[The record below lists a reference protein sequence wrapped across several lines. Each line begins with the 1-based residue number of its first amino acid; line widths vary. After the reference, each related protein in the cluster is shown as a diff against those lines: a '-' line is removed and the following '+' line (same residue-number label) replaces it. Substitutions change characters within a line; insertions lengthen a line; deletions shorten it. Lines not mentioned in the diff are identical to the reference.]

1 MTSIHTTAVIDNTAQ
16 LGDSVTIGPYVVIE
30 ADVVIGDG
38 CWLGAHCV
46 IKRYTHLGQ
55 RNRIAEHAVIGGDP
69 QDVSFRPC
77 ASRVS
82 VGDDNC
88 LREGVTI
95 HRATT
100 AEGVTR
106 IGNGNYLMAYAHIAH
121 DCTLGDHV
129 TFANGATLAGH
140 VQVGDRAFLSGYV
153 AVHQFCRIGRYAMLS
168 GLSGANKDCLPFVI
182 SAGIPARAHGLNIVG
197 LRRGGFD
204 NEQIRALKQA
214 YTVLLRSGEPLQTAL
229 RRLQDSESSLVQELL
244 AFVQSSQR
252 GFAHHREMSSRT
264 EGE

>member
-1 MTSIHTTAVIDNTAQ
+1 VIDKTVQ
-16 LGDSVTIGPYVVIE
+16 FGDNVTVEPYVVIE
-30 ADVVIGDG
+30 ADVVIGND

-46 IKRYTHLGQ
+46 IKRYTRLGQ
-55 RNRIAEHAVIGGDP
+55 RNRIAEHAVIGGEP
-69 QDVSFRPC
+69 QDVSFGPC
-77 ASRVS
+77 ESRVW

-95 HRATT
+95 HRATK

-129 TFANGATLAGH
+129 TFANGVTLAGH

-153 AVHQFCRIGRYAMLS
+153 VVHQFCRIGRYAMVS
-168 GLSGANKDCLPFVI
+168 GLSGVNQDCLPFVI
-182 SAGIPARAHGLNIVG
+182 SAGIPARPRGLNIVG

-204 NEQIRALKQA
+204 SEQIRALKHG
-214 YTVLLRSGEPLQTAL
+214 YTVLLRSGEPLQKAL

-252 GFAHHREMSSRT
+252 GFAHHREMRDRT
-264 EGE
+264 GAE

>member
-1 MTSIHTTAVIDNTAQ
+1 MNSIHTTAVTDKTAQ
-16 LGDSVTIGPYVVIE
+16 LGDNVTVGPYVVIE
-30 ADVVIGDG
+30 ADVVLGNE

-46 IKRYTHLGQ
+46 IKRYTRLGQ
-55 RNRIAEHAVIGGDP
+55 RNRIAEHAVIGGEP

-77 ASRVS
+77 ESRVS

-95 HRATT
+95 HRARK
-100 AEGVTR
+100 AGGVTR

-140 VQVGDRAFLSGYV
+140 VHVGDRAFLSGYV
-153 AVHQFCRIGRYAMLS
+153 VVHQFCRIGRYAMIS
-168 GLSGANKDCLPFVI
+168 GLSGVSQDCLPFVI
-182 SAGIPARAHGLNIVG
+182 SAGTPARSCGLNMVG
-197 LRRGGFD
+197 LKRGGFD
-204 NEQIRALKQA
+204 SEQIRALKHA
-214 YTVLLRSGEPLQTAL
+214 YTVLLRSGEPLQKAL

-252 GFAHHREMSSRT
+252 GFAHHRELPDRT
-264 EGE
+264 EAE

>member
-1 MTSIHTTAVIDNTAQ
+1 MNSVHPTAVIDKTAQ
-16 LGDSVTIGPYVVIE
+16 LGDNVTIEPYVVIE
-30 ADVVIGDG
+30 ADVVIGND

-46 IKRYTHLGQ
+46 IKRYTRLGQ
-55 RNRIAEHAVIGGDP
+55 RNRIAEHAVIGGEP
-69 QDVSFRPC
+69 QDVSFGPC
-77 ASRVS
+77 ESRVW
-82 VGDDNC
+82 VGNDNC

-95 HRATT
+95 HRATK

-153 AVHQFCRIGRYAMLS
+153 VVHQFCRIGRYAMVS
-168 GLSGANKDCLPFVI
+168 GLSGIGQDCLPFVI

-197 LRRGGFD
+197 LRRGGVD
-204 NEQIRALKQA
+204 SEQIRALKHA
-214 YTVLLRSGEPLQTAL
+214 YTVLLRSGEPLQKAL

-244 AFVQSSQR
+244 AFVQCSHR
-252 GFAHHREMSSRT
+252 GFAHHREMRDRT
-264 EGE
+264 GAE